1 MTSVGGAFCWE
12 VVRVPGCWRG
22 CAQSSGGASSSRS
35 AWHPVCGDEQRRA
48 PRNPLS
54 TGSGSS
60 RSWCVYKDEAMAGEM
75 CGEPLDA
82 SLAFSRPSKKVEKK
96 ITDVDIFIIRFFL
109 ICSEKIFFFSL
120 NHCAGKFPQQAFPRL
135 VCPRTMVIFLCQLWA
150 ALGRGWSQK
159 WAFLARPM
167 GLQDIQSHLGIS
179 NYYYWNHCKHL
190 NKCLLTLGKV

>member
-109 ICSEKIFFFSL
+109 ICSEKIFFSTWIIAQVNSHSRLFL
-120 NHCAGKFPQQAFPRL
+120 GWCVLGPWWFFCASCGQPL
-135 VCPRTMVIFLCQLWA
+135 DVGEV
-150 ALGRGWSQK
+150 
-159 WAFLARPM
+159 ARPM